1 MTRTLTIDYD
11 DEVLLSVGM
20 SPDEFSDAMKFT
32 LAAELYEDGKL
43 TAGQSAKLCGRD
55 KVDFLCELPR
65 RGYPMSNLGAEDFR
79 EDLEFAHGE

>member
-1 MTRTLTIDYD
+1 MTRTLIIDYD

-20 SPDEFSDAMKFT
+20 SPEEFSEAMKFK
-32 LAAELYEDGKL
+32 LAAELYGEGKL
-43 TAGQSAKLCGRD
+43 TAGQSAKLCGKD
-55 KVDFLCELPR
+55 KVDFLHELPR